1 MVKPKKKKFYH
12 YRTARIDCFIKID
25 TVVTPFFF
33 FVSMVNKLKVKA
45 SCIFSNL
52 FKGRQLIWRKVISRG
67 ASKEFF

>member
-33 FVSMVNKLKVKA
+33 LVSMVNKLKVKA
-45 SCIFSNL
+45 SRIFSNYL
-52 FKGRQLIWRKVISRG
+52 KGVN
-67 ASKEFF
+67 